1 MADRYRELA
10 AGDRMARSEGV
21 IALALSALCLAGC
34 RSGPVQRTG
43 ERQATIVERTYRL
56 PVAAL
61 RETVLRIFAARPRWL
76 PFPFKDMMAVELKPP
91 SYASE
96 WAATFVDP
104 GEFLKPYKQLPA
116 SERDQDLLLREATG
130 DLYWNSEYTG
140 QSGAV
145 KFQCEFILHFKES
158 AGGTT
163 VQVFEKVPSVWPGMY
178 WTFGH
183 SGPGWYRDIRFVEPT
198 VQDRVSALDMLE
210 ELSAVSRQ

>member
-1 MADRYRELA
+1 
-10 AGDRMARSEGV
+10 MARSEC
-21 IALALSALCLAGC
+21 IITLALCLAGC

-43 ERQATIVERTYRL
+43 AAQSTIVERTYGL

-61 RETVLRIFAARPRWL
+61 RGPVLHVFDVRPRL
-76 PFPFKDMMAVELKPP
+76 VPSPFKEMMAVELRPP
-91 SYASE
+91 SYTSE
-96 WAATFVDP
+96 WVETFVDP

-140 QSGAV
+140 ESGAV

-158 AGGTT
+158 AGGATT
-163 VQVFEKVPSVWPGMY
+163 VQVFEKVPSVWPGMC

-198 VQDRVSALDMLE
+198 VQDRVSVLDMLDTV
-210 ELSAVSRQ
+210 VSKL